1 MKRYYRPLI
10 WITSFLVSC
19 QLLMPQSQEATSI
32 MEKNSSGVVT
42 FVATDKNKNEV
53 GSGTGFALGEYL
65 IVAPYHLIS
74 QAVEAEITTISGK
87 KSKVEALVAVDRTLD
102 LAILKIKDK
111 LESLN
116 LGLSRSLNQGDR
128 LFALNGIKGQII
140 ISEGTLRGWLD
151 FIPETVRL
159 IDTSMSL
166 DKPACG
172 APIFDVQ
179 GKVVG
184 VAMVLGQGIKF
195 GIPIEQV
202 LALNR
207 FSKGVEFKAAPK
219 ENYLETVEG
228 AYFAGRSAALLNEP
242 GMTVLYLEK
251 FIKFR
256 PDNLEAYLMIGKG
269 YLQLRNFS
277 ESYDNYAKALLLSPD
292 DARVHYGL
300 GLSLLN
306 QRKFKEAAEELEKAI
321 ANKIESKEIYFELGT
336 ACEEVQDL
344 NRAAENYL
352 KYVQSQP
359 ENLFPGWL
367 KLAQTNLKLN
377 QADKAINAYREA
389 IRLKPDDINCNYNLA
404 GLLATTGKY
413 EEADAVYRK
422 LIEINP
428 RDAMTYY
435 GQIIQMYD
443 RAGQYDKAIEAAKK
457 IIELNPK
464 HEVAV
469 YNLAI
474 MYYKLD
480 RFEEAVQAL
489 NDCLAI
495 KNDYTYAWYNLGLI
509 YNKQNKHPEA
519 VEAFKKYN
527 ALSPEDPNG
536 WLNIGLEY
544 MLMKD
549 FEKALPY
556 LEKSVQ
562 LKPDNALAQY
572 NLAITYINLNDSYSA
587 REVLKVL
594 QRLDKSLA
602 DRLSKV
608 IK

>member
-1 MKRYYRPLI
+1 MKRYYRLLI
-10 WITSFLVSC
+10 WIVSFLVSSH
-19 QLLMPQSQEATSI
+19 LLMAQSQEATDI
-32 MEKNSSGVVT
+32 MGKNSSGVIT
-42 FVATDKNKNEV
+42 FVATDRNKNIV
-53 GSGTGFALGEYL
+53 GSGTGFVVGENL
-65 IVAPYHLIS
+65 IVIPYHLIS
-74 QAVEAEITTISGK
+74 RALEAEITTISGK
-87 KSKVEALVAVDRTLD
+87 KSKVEVLVAVDRSLD
-102 LAILKIKDK
+102 LAILRIRDK
-111 LESLN
+111 LDPLS
-116 LGLSRSLNQGDR
+116 LGLAQKLKQGDR
-128 LFALNGIKGQII
+128 LLALNGISGQVI
-140 ISEGTLRGWLD
+140 ISEGILRGWLE

-166 DKPACG
+166 DQPACG

-179 GKVVG
+179 GKVVA
-184 VAMVLGQGIKF
+184 VAMVLGQGLKF

-207 FSKGVEFKAAPK
+207 FSKGVEFKTAPK

-228 AYFAGRSAALLNEP
+228 AYFAGKSAALLNEP
-242 GMTVLYLEK
+242 GMSTLYLEK
-251 FIKFR
+251 FINFR
-256 PDNLEAYLMIGKG
+256 PDNLEAYLLIGKS
-269 YLQLRNFS
+269 YHQLRNYS
-277 ESYDNYAKALLLSPD
+277 ESYNNYAKALQLSPD
-292 DARVHYGL
+292 EPKALYGL

-306 QRKFKEAAEELEKAI
+306 QRKFKEAAEQLEKAI
-321 ANKIESKEIYFELGT
+321 ANKIDSKEIYFELAT
-336 ACEEVQDL
+336 AYEEIQDL

-359 ENLFPGWL
+359 ENPYTGWL
-367 KLAQTNLKLN
+367 KLGQSYLKLN
-377 QADKAINAYREA
+377 LADKAISAYRETL
-389 IRLKPDDINCNYNLA
+389 RLKPDDISCNYNLA
-404 GLLATTGKY
+404 GLLASTGQY
-413 EEADAVYRK
+413 GEADSLYRK
-422 LIEINP
+422 LVEINP

-435 GQIIQMYD
+435 GQIVQMYD

-464 HEVAV
+464 NEVAI

-489 NDCLAI
+489 NDCLAL
-495 KNDYTYAWYNLGLI
+495 KNDYTYAWYNLGLV
-509 YNKQNKHPEA
+509 YNKLNKHQQA
-519 VEAFKKYN
+519 TEAFKKYN

-562 LKPDNALAQY
+562 LRPDNAVAQY

-602 DRLSKV
+602 DRLSKL